1 MAEPFQMYNFK
12 LKDPRLFHYRCLV
25 LKVVDGDTVMLLRD
39 KGSYSYDVIKVR
51 LAGVDAPERRPR
63 AGTRAQQEHERK
75 LAEATARRLESLI
88 AGKEVIVRTEKTG
101 KFDRWLGFIEVPGGE
116 LQAEIINLPET
127 ANQVLLDEGLAV
139 VYGTPRP
146 WREDEMR
153 GVRRDPRGEREE

>member
-39 KGSYSYDVIKVR
+39 KGTYNYDVLKVR

-63 AGTRAQQEHERK
+63 AGSRAQQEQERK
-75 LAEATARRLESLI
+75 LAEATARRLETLI

-101 KFDRWLGFIEVPGGE
+101 KFGRWLAYIEVPGGPIR
-116 LQAEIINLPET
+116 AEIVSQPET

-139 VYGTPRP
+139 VYGKPRP

-153 GVRRDPRGEREE
+153 GAHRGPRVDQDD